1 MLEIRSS
8 TLQALH
14 LFLFALA
21 GLSSVDAI
29 AFATSQGSAIISIG
43 HGDEAERKKTH
54 STWEALVLLEW
65 QVRNTAIC
73 KATSKKRGDFGQPST
88 CCWWAEAFFLVEHG
102 LRVKTQRERKKTPTG
117 GWQENIEPMQTRK
130 HMTRW
135 NQAIWLACWYKERDS
150 AVFHNWTEPYDS
162 DIIARRFQCH
172 SRLAMPAMSA
182 TNSCTNDTELADHDK
197 RVSHDGAKRP
207 EWPTALFLMDDFT
220 NPTCEWNAYLLCT
233 RSSVSAFFGSHFGDE
248 ETDSVEAG
256 VTILASAA
264 VVVTGL
270 EPELDFVD
278 DRLES
283 DPETK
288 DCSAVGF
295 LREICWGT
303 STSTEFGPLSGRGE
317 WTSCTVE

>member
-1 MLEIRSS
+1 
-8 TLQALH
+8 
-14 LFLFALA
+14 LA

-73 KATSKKRGDFGQPST
+73 KATSKKSGDFGQPST
-88 CCWWAEAFFLVEHG
+88 CCWWAEGFFLVEHG

-135 NQAIWLACWYKERDS
+135 NQAIWLACWYNERDS

-197 RVSHDGAKRP
+197 RVSHTMVQSVRNDQQLSSWWTISR
-207 EWPTALFLMDDFT
+207 
-220 NPTCEWNAYLLCT
+220 T
-233 RSSVSAFFGSHFGDE
+233 RHANEMLTFFVPGRRCLPSL
-248 ETDSVEAG
+248 AA
-256 VTILASAA
+256 ILA
-264 VVVTGL
+264 TR
-270 EPELDFVD
+270 
-278 DRLES
+278 RLI
-283 DPETK
+283 
-288 DCSAVGF
+288 
-295 LREICWGT
+295 L
-303 STSTEFGPLSGRGE
+303 
-317 WTSCTVE
+317 